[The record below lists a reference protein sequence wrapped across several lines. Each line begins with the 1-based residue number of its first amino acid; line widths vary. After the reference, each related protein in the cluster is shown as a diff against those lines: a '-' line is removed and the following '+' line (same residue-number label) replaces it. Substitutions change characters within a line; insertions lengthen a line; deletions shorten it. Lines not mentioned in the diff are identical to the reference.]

1 VRWFCSPSGSAGVQ
15 YVQAECTDVDVQ
27 KKLITCA
34 AADFKDRFTVE
45 YDHLVIAV
53 GAEPATFGIPG
64 VKDNAFFMK
73 EIADSIEIQNKIL
86 QNLESAN
93 TLLSVGG
100 NIDEV
105 NRLLHWVVVGG
116 GPTGVELTAEL
127 TDFIQNDIARYFPRL
142 RNKCKVTLLEA
153 TGRILGTFDN
163 AAAKY
168 AQKILEERGA
178 SVVVNSVVTRIG
190 PNSIELRSPESSSG
204 NAASSIKSM
213 SCGVT
218 VWAGGIAIRPLVRSL
233 SSQLPSSVQNSRFGL
248 IVDDHLRVKGAEEL
262 GLWAIGDCAV
272 VQGCAPTAQAAAQ
285 QGKFLGRLFRNYL
298 NGEQI
303 SSPQQLVFTDIQD
316 QFDIYNKYVSN
327 LPKFSYV
334 NSGALAY
341 VGGNKGI
348 AELKSVLWTRY
359 PAAILSNNQD
369 GSKST
374 ENDQKP
380 VQVTGTSAFAIWRSL
395 YFSKLM
401 SARNLFQVSFDWMR
415 SAVFGR
421 DISTPFRFDEL
432 QRSAI
437 EKNKN
442 GIAATTTSA
451 TMKRD
456 EMNKDKVSVHK

>member
-1 VRWFCSPSGSAGVQ
+1 MQ
-15 YVQAECTDVDVQ
+15 YVQAECTGVDIQ
-27 KKLITCA
+27 KKFITCTA
-34 AADFKDRFTVE
+34 TDLNDRFTVE

-64 VKDNAFFMK
+64 VKENAFFMK

-100 NIDEV
+100 NAAEV
-105 NRLLHWVVVGG
+105 DRLLHWVVVGG

-127 TDFIQNDIARYFPRL
+127 TDFIQNDIAKYFPRL
-142 RNKCKVTLLEA
+142 HNKCKVTLLEA

-168 AQKILEERGA
+168 AQSILEERGA
-178 SVVVNSVVTRIG
+178 SVAVNSMVTRIG
-190 PNSIELRSPESSSG
+190 PNSIDLRSPESSSVD
-204 NAASSIKSM
+204 AKSSAKSI
-213 SCGVT
+213 SCGIT
-218 VWAGGIAIRPLVRSL
+218 VWAGGIAIRPLVRALSL
-233 SSQLPSSVQNSRFGL
+233 QLPSSVQNSRFGL
-248 IVDDHLRVKGAEEL
+248 IVDDQLRVKGAEEL

-285 QGKFLGRLFRNYL
+285 QGKFLGRLFRDYL

-303 SSPQQLVFTDIQD
+303 SSPQELVFTDIKD

-327 LPKFSYV
+327 LPKFAYV

-359 PAAILSNNQD
+359 PTAILSNNPD
-369 GSKST
+369 GTKNVDS
-374 ENDQKP
+374 DQKP
-380 VQVTGTSAFAIWRSL
+380 IQVTGTSAFAIWRSL

-432 QRSAI
+432 QRSAL
-437 EKNKN
+437 ENNKN
-442 GIAATTTSA
+442 CTASTSNGTAPAATGLSGI
-451 TMKRD
+451 
-456 EMNKDKVSVHK
+456 ENKSITNNVK